1 MTGAKPAMKERRVA
15 HYRRILITGAA
26 GLLGGHLRR
35 GLAGVAERLRIT
47 DRHSLGEAA
56 PHEEIVA
63 CDLADFDAVS
73 AAMRDVDAV
82 VHFGGASR
90 ENPFD
95 VILQSSIRG
104 AFNVYEAAR
113 LSGVKRIVYASSIH
127 AVGFY
132 PREEVIDSAVAH
144 RPDSLYG
151 LSKCFAE
158 DLARLYFD
166 KYGMES
172 VCLRICSS
180 FERPVDRRM
189 LGTWMSFAD
198 CVAMVERALLT
209 PRVGFTVAYGVSANR
224 ECSVSNRLATHL
236 GYVARDSADDFRV
249 EVEAKD
255 PPGDP
260 QRPAIKYVGGGF
272 CEFGIEVTGR
282 ERANI
287 DVGK

>member
-1 MTGAKPAMKERRVA
+1 MA

-35 GLAGVAERLRIT
+35 GLKGVADRLRLA
-47 DRHSLGEAA
+47 DRHPLSAA
-56 PHEEIVA
+56 VAHEEIVT
-63 CDLADFDAVS
+63 CDLADFAAVR
-73 AAMRDVDAV
+73 AAMTDVDAV

-90 ENPFD
+90 ENPFE

-113 LSGVKRIVYASSIH
+113 LAGVRRIVYASSIH

-166 KYGMES
+166 KFGLES

-180 FERPVDRRM
+180 FERPTDRRM
-189 LGTWMSFAD
+189 LGTWQSFSD
-198 CVAMVERALLT
+198 CVALVERALMA
-209 PRVGFTVAYGVSANR
+209 PRVGFTIAYGVSDNR
-224 ECSVSNRLATHL
+224 ECSTSNRLATHL
-236 GYVARDSADDFRV
+236 GYVPRDSADTFR
-249 EVEAKD
+249 EQVEAD
-255 PPGDP
+255 NPPGDP
-260 QRPAIKYVGGGF
+260 HRPAVKFVGGGF
-272 CEFGIEVTGR
+272 CEFGIEIAGA
-282 ERANI
+282 ELANS
-287 DVGK
+287 DKTK

>member
-1 MTGAKPAMKERRVA
+1 VA

-26 GLLGGHLRR
+26 GLLGEQLRR
-35 GLAGVAERLRIT
+35 GLATVAERLRLT
-47 DRHSLGEAA
+47 DRHPLGAAA

-63 CDLADFDAVS
+63 CELADFDAVLS
-73 AAMRDVDAV
+73 AMRGVDAV

-90 ENPFD
+90 ENPFE
-95 VILQSSIRG
+95 VVLQSSIRG
-104 AFNVYEAAR
+104 SFNIYEAAR
-113 LSGVKRIVYASSIH
+113 QSGVKRIVYASSIH

-144 RPDSLYG
+144 RPDSVYG
-151 LSKCFAE
+151 LSKCFGE

-166 KYGMES
+166 KFGLES

-180 FERPVDRRM
+180 FERPADRRM

-209 PRVGFTVAYGVSANR
+209 PRVGFSIAYGVSNNR
-224 ECSVSNRLATHL
+224 EASVSNRLASHL
-236 GYVARDSADDFRV
+236 GYVAQDSADDYRA
-249 EVEAKD
+249 EVEAQD

-260 QRPAIKYVGGGF
+260 QRPAVKFVGGAF
-272 CEFGIEVTGR
+272 CEFAIEVAGP
-282 ERANI
+282 ERANA
-287 DVGK
+287 DKKK

>member
-1 MTGAKPAMKERRVA
+1 VT

-26 GLLGGHLRR
+26 GLLGEHLRR
-35 GLAGVAERLRIT
+35 GLTGVADKLRLT
-47 DRHSLGEAA
+47 DRAPLGAAA
-56 PHEEIVA
+56 PHEEIVT
-63 CDLADFDAVS
+63 CDLADFDAVL
-73 AAMRDVDAV
+73 AAMEGVDAV

-90 ENPFD
+90 ENPFE
-95 VILQSSIRG
+95 VVLQSSIRG
-104 AFNVYEAAR
+104 GFNVYEAAR
-113 LSGVKRIVYASSIH
+113 VCGVKRIVYASSIH

-132 PREEVIDSAVAH
+132 PREEVIDSTVAH

-151 LSKCFAE
+151 LSKCFTE

-166 KYGMES
+166 KFGLET

-180 FERPVDRRM
+180 FERPIDRRM
-189 LGTWMSFAD
+189 LGTWMSFSD

-209 PRVGFTVAYGVSANR
+209 PRVGFTIAYGVSDNR

-236 GYVARDSADDFRV
+236 GYVPRDSADVFRA

-260 QRPAIKYVGGGF
+260 QRPAIKYVGGAF
-272 CEFGIEVTGR
+272 CEFGIEVTGADR
-282 ERANI
+282 GNA
-287 DVGK
+287 DPKK

>member
-1 MTGAKPAMKERRVA
+1 VA

-26 GLLGGHLRR
+26 GLLGEHLRR
-35 GLAGVAERLRIT
+35 GLAPVADRLRLT
-47 DRHSLGEAA
+47 DRDPLGEAA
-56 PHEEIVA
+56 PHEEIVS
-63 CDLADFDAVS
+63 CELADYDAVL
-73 AAMRDVDAV
+73 AAMQGVDAV

-90 ENPFD
+90 DNPFD

-104 AFNVYEAAR
+104 SFNIYEAAR

-127 AVGFY
+127 AVGYY

-144 RPDSLYG
+144 RPDTLYG
-151 LSKCFAE
+151 LSKCFCE

-198 CVAMVERALLT
+198 CVLMVERALLT
-209 PRVGFTVAYGVSANR
+209 PRVGFTIAYGVSNNR
-224 ECSVSNRLATHL
+224 EASVSNRLATHL
-236 GYVARDSADDFRV
+236 GYVPRDSADDYRA

-260 QRPAIKYVGGGF
+260 HRPAIKFVGGAF
-272 CEFGIEVTGR
+272 CEFGVEVSGP
-282 ERANI
+282 ERGNN
-287 DVGK
+287 DKKK

>member
-1 MTGAKPAMKERRVA
+1 VA

-26 GLLGGHLRR
+26 GLLGEHLRR
-35 GLAGVAERLRIT
+35 GLAPVAERLRLT
-47 DRHSLGEAA
+47 DRHPLGEAA
-56 PHEEIVA
+56 PHEEIVS
-63 CDLADFDAVS
+63 CELSDYDAVL

-90 ENPFD
+90 DNPFD

-104 AFNVYEAAR
+104 SFNIYEAAR

-127 AVGFY
+127 AVGYY

-144 RPDSLYG
+144 RPDTLYG
-151 LSKCFAE
+151 LSKCFCE

-198 CVAMVERALLT
+198 CVLMVERALLT
-209 PRVGFTVAYGVSANR
+209 PRVGFTIAYGVSNNR
-224 ECSVSNRLATHL
+224 EVSVSNRLATHL
-236 GYVARDSADDFRV
+236 GYVPRDSADDYRA

-260 QRPAIKYVGGGF
+260 QRPAIKFVGGAF
-272 CEFGIEVTGR
+272 CEFGIEVSGT
-282 ERANI
+282 ERANN
-287 DVGK
+287 DKKK